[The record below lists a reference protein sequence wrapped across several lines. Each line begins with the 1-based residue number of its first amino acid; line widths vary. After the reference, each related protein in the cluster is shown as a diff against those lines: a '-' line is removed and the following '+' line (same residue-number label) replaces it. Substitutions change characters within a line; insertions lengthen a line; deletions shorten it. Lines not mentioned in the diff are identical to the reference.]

1 MPKYVLIVDDD
12 KEIQHL
18 IREGLARYRDVF
30 EVVTADDGQAAL
42 ETLQKIPI
50 ALVATDLKMP
60 RMDGLTLLV
69 NIVDHYPEIPVI
81 IITGY
86 GTPQMERVALDGGAV
101 GYLEKPFLIEDL
113 GRRIIGAI
121 GKSSEG
127 GTLHGISSGM
137 FLQLIQMEQK
147 TCTIRMLNKASGREG
162 VLFFLEG
169 ELIDAR
175 VEHLQGEAA
184 AHAIA
189 SWEEVSISIQNECLQ
204 KEKRITN
211 DLFTILIEGM
221 RLRDEAAD
229 LKAPLIAIP
238 PNSGPS
244 TSPDEMSGP
253 HYAERLR
260 RDLYRE
266 IGERC
271 GVESIYSDDSW
282 VLFLTECNRLG
293 AAFSAGDL
301 KLGYVDRDRNSG
313 VFLLSGHHTTA
324 IKVHPHCPRD
334 RIVEVLLR
342 GR

>member
-184 AHAIA
+184 AH
-189 SWEEVSISIQNECLQ
+189 
-204 KEKRITN
+204 
-211 DLFTILIEGM
+211 
-221 RLRDEAAD
+221 
-229 LKAPLIAIP
+229 
-238 PNSGPS
+238 
-244 TSPDEMSGP
+244 
-253 HYAERLR
+253 
-260 RDLYRE
+260 
-266 IGERC
+266 
-271 GVESIYSDDSW
+271 
-282 VLFLTECNRLG
+282 
-293 AAFSAGDL
+293 
-301 KLGYVDRDRNSG
+301 
-313 VFLLSGHHTTA
+313 
-324 IKVHPHCPRD
+324 
-334 RIVEVLLR
+334 
-342 GR
+342 